1 MDSSTKSCIF
11 TPNFK
16 PNTMDTSSKGILV
29 CDSLYQVEQSFNTFT
44 EERKA
49 LIEATKKAIKEQ
61 EALARRADDAIVR
74 LEKQLDILETPT
86 FNLRK

>member
-1 MDSSTKSCIF
+1 
-11 TPNFK
+11 
-16 PNTMDTSSKGILV
+16 MDTSSKGILV

-61 EALARRADDAIVR
+61 EQLSRRADEAIVR
-74 LEKQLDILETPT
+74 LEKQLDVLQTPT

>member
-1 MDSSTKSCIF
+1 M
-11 TPNFK
+11 N
-16 PNTMDTSSKGILV
+16 TSSKGILV

-44 EERKA
+44 EDRKA

-61 EALARRADDAIVR
+61 EHLACRADEAIVR
-74 LEKQLDILETPT
+74 LEKQLDALEVPT

>member
-1 MDSSTKSCIF
+1 
-11 TPNFK
+11 
-16 PNTMDTSSKGILV
+16 MDTSSKGILV